1 MRENMAALPFQGFFF
16 RIREPIYCATH
27 NTKGTTM
34 SRNAKR
40 GRLVEVFS
48 IMGDVI
54 AAAAAVRIHRRP
66 DARTLRRLGIDPEQF
81 GRIGL
86 D

>member
-1 MRENMAALPFQGFFF
+1 
-16 RIREPIYCATH
+16 
-27 NTKGTTM
+27 M

-54 AAAAAVRIHRRP
+54 AAAAAVRVHRRP